1 MPNLQHLEK
10 AGSKLYM
17 EKINTSQ
24 NNEWKNKLFICF
36 TLLDQNMNF
45 NWWMLKLWILWIKY
59 LKEEFGWYKNG

>member
-1 MPNLQHLEK
+1 LPNLQHLEK